1 MRLNAEQ
8 CKKENFIKTYLEPLL
23 IGMGVHIVGTTYYTD
38 CYDDEIVAVL
48 FDNGY
53 EVKVRVTGDSLS
65 AIVIDVLK
73 KIRI

>member
-1 MRLNAEQ
+1 MKLNAEQ
-8 CKKENFIKTYLEPLL
+8 CKKESFVKTYLAPLL

-38 CYDDEIVAVL
+38 CYDDEIVAVI

>member
-8 CKKENFIKTYLEPLL
+8 CKKESFVKTYLAPLL

-38 CYDDEIVAVL
+38 CYDDEIVAVI

-53 EVKVRVTGDSLS
+53 EVKVRVTDDSLS